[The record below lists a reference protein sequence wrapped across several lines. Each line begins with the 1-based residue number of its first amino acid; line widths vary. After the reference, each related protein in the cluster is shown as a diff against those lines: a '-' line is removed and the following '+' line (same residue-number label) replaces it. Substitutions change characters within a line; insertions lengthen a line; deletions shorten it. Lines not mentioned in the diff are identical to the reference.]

1 MALTQINS
9 YPVSHNKGGSGGGNT
24 YVFGGNN
31 STIYDTINVKNINAT
46 NGNIDYL
53 KSKSISAN
61 DASFMFFQSSEG
73 SIQTLMGNKL
83 QYNTG
88 LFGDVEADTINAKKI
103 QTDDLESLHAY
114 IKELQSKEITTE
126 YLTVTKQAHF
136 FELLIDKI
144 RSVGGQL
151 IITPASCII
160 DYVYAHTSNG
170 YVVPTPENYE
180 SIDYFD
186 VYWKATDSD
195 ERKISNDFLANDQVI
210 CQSFN
215 NVSEGVNYNIS
226 NKYYWRL
233 VNSLL
238 PDKYINLTTGA
249 QSNSQQNSSTND
261 FEVILYNTTL
271 TDLNTEADVYNG
283 ISWEAAA
290 QTIEG
295 IETNVSWTYGTI
307 GVGEAIHG
315 TFSTNSQLYGMQI
328 TPDDSIEV
336 MPLTNKV
343 HLRIRQIVENSYII
357 PQKINIGFY
366 FKDDT
371 YIIYNNVVFDGEGN
385 VTFEF
390 PDINESIKGIIIVS
404 TADVNWHWC
413 HGMRISNT
421 VCDNVLSGFSA
432 IPGAGDNLVQLG
444 YRGTDEENSQRQSA
458 IIISSYNTID
468 QGGQLIDGT
477 VLRPIKAPSYAQYIG
492 IKTFDLYKYRQSF
505 FDAKGAAFKGD
516 ISLCSVGEETL
527 EEALENAGRTT
538 YLHIAYANSADGQQD
553 FTKIPVTGVEY
564 QYLGFCTDYNE
575 DDEDLVYS
583 DYQWALVPGSNG
595 DAGDH
600 WEFAYCNT
608 NNWQTPPNPPAAGT
622 TINALPQGW
631 YKEPQ
636 PLQSGYYTWMSQCRV
651 SGATGIYGTWELP
664 IRLTG
669 DKGENGADGNEIEFI
684 YTRNNGTASG
694 QPDPPVAPVYD
705 SNNRLVKEQDDWHGT
720 DSNGVVWTDNPQ
732 GIEENLKYEYVC
744 QRIRRLGVWGDYYPS
759 NAAIWSSWGKKGQ
772 DGDGYEY
779 IYMHYSQAQ
788 EFGQNN
794 SNPAYWPA
802 VQTDEYYG
810 PSGYE
815 WSDDPMGVD
824 TDNRVEYVSVRKRIG
839 GTWGKF
845 STPALWAQYTPRG
858 ADGGRYIFMY
868 QQTIDAVNG
877 PSVPV
882 AASSTSTMESAGW
895 SETMPAPEA
904 NKYIWMTQAF
914 FASAQTTAVWSAAVR
929 MTGADGKAGEDGT
942 DIEFIYT
949 TNNTGT
955 APAAPPSNTTYPDDW
970 HGTDSNGVTWTDNP
984 SGVSE
989 NNKWEYVCQ
998 RMKENGTWGA
1008 YKPNPAAV
1016 WSKWGEKGQD
1026 GDGYEYIYK
1035 HFTTEQT
1042 FSSDNNNPAYWSA
1055 VQTDEY
1061 YGPSDYEW
1069 SDDPVGVDSTDKFE
1083 YVSVRKKISGTW
1095 QQFST
1100 PTLWSRYAAQG
1111 ADGGRYINM
1120 YRQITSSTEAPDIP
1134 YVAASISTMESMGWL
1149 QSMPQQEANKF
1160 IWMTEAFFAD
1170 GATTSM
1176 WSNPVRLTGDNGK
1189 PGEDGN
1195 TIEYIY
1201 KHFTNTVNW
1210 SSVSSNQ
1217 NPANWSANQSPDYL
1231 GPSGYEWSDNPV
1243 GIDSTNKFE
1252 YVATREYKLWPGD
1265 TEKKWGPFTT
1275 PVLWSNWGEKGTDGD
1290 GYEYIFKAFGAA
1302 QTFGNNNYN
1311 PAYWAASSSDEYV
1324 GPTGYEWSDDPVALD
1339 DTNNKIEY
1347 VAVRKRINGTWGQ
1360 FTTPQIWAMYGG
1372 TGPAGADG
1380 KPIEYMYKNA
1390 TTTPTISNTMASET
1404 EMRTEGWTFTA
1415 STPENGKYMYM
1426 TWSYMNPSNLDAPLA
1441 PGWRTPVRISGPH
1454 GKNAVEYKLI
1464 DQGSAAYVNLKLDSN
1479 NKITQSMIFNLKF
1492 KVMRLEGSSMRFM
1505 QMGEMRDWPK
1515 VFSTNS
1521 NQNGFYAYALFTKG
1535 TTSNP
1540 TYYNYKM
1547 TLNTSDSDS
1556 DDALFTLEYT
1566 ANVPAE
1572 NTDSN
1577 YITVNNKEIT
1587 VRLIEAN
1594 VGSSFSNTNTTILS
1608 HTHDSFNVQVSLQS
1622 KATLNVLND
1631 SIATLVAA
1639 DTANATNISTVSQTA
1654 SAIDARV
1661 QTIEGNYVTQTRFT
1675 QESNYFKWQVN
1686 QEMLD
1691 FTANNQMMVNLMGLD
1706 TTKFYPVS
1714 ISLPHTQNY
1723 SRIRIQRNLSASE
1736 YGDGPSDYG
1745 THANSNYGFVLD
1757 LDWSAISSGWGTNWQ
1772 PDKYP
1777 NTDWTSA
1784 FIVGKP
1790 TIAENAFVARYI
1802 HKYYTAWTKDQTVG
1816 SDTIPYDY
1824 IAGNIEQNFMGSLCR
1839 KLSSNSNTNKCP
1851 VFYEH
1856 LYNLANERATA
1867 DYNNDPDKS
1876 VSIASRRTTLLNQ
1889 YITKYRN
1896 GGWNDEIVYLRGGSK
1911 YLVQTEYEY
1920 SVIEPCTSG
1929 YNWSDVSGGVT
1940 YTCSRPVKS
1949 YSNFAPNKV
1958 DAMSRSEIIQTAD
1971 SIRLSVY
1978 DDLERTGIDIENGKI
1993 TLDAANTLITGDNL
2007 VLEQTQGITI
2017 KDDDNFNNINISG
2030 KNIESNGFGANSV
2043 YFITQT
2049 GVKSNICVFPQGQS
2063 TTNTFTWDEELISQL
2078 FNIGQLNSG
2087 SKIELKIPNNGTW
2100 ANPAWGIHSA
2110 NKNSAIGPQIANDP
2124 LFTVKLW
2131 EDSTVKKTL
2140 TIGKTNINPTGSLD
2154 YNVTSNGHSYKVT
2167 FELQPVTVS
2176 YPNYLNTSIYAS
2188 FQISFRITA
2197 ANNNSVNIG
2206 TNGANFVARPYNM
2219 QINNENGIILE
2230 NINSGKSGIK
2240 IDDTNAVPLQK
2251 ASNGGWVTNGNILRV
2266 RNLNNS
2272 TGDVLSNDYD
2282 LYIYTMASVVGGEHK
2297 FNLPTSG
2304 VPIGRTVYF
2313 KSTNQNLKLINSQII
2328 LRDNTGIQTECSL
2341 GNHFAIAVFTGSYW
2355 LVHY

>member
-103 QTDDLESLHAY
+103 KTDDLESLHAY

-160 DYVYAHTSNG
+160 DYVYAHTANG
-170 YVVPTPENYE
+170 YVEPSEENYE

-186 VYWKATDSD
+186 VYWKATDTS
-195 ERKISNDFLANDQVI
+195 ERKITNDFLANDQVI

-215 NVSEGVNYNIS
+215 NVSEGVNYDIS

-249 QSNSQQNSSTND
+249 QSNSQQNSSSND

-271 TDLNTEADVYNG
+271 TDVTTEADINNG
-283 ISWEAAA
+283 ISWVAAA

-295 IETNVSWTYGTI
+295 IETNVSWTNGTV
-307 GVGEAIHG
+307 GTGEAIHG

-328 TPDDSIEV
+328 NPDESIEV

-357 PQKINIGFY
+357 PQKMNIGFY
-366 FKDDT
+366 FNDDT
-371 YIIYNNVVFDGEGN
+371 YIIYNNVVFDSEGN

-404 TADVNWHWC
+404 TADVNWHFC

-432 IPGAGDNLVQLG
+432 IPSVGDNLVQLG
-444 YRGTDEENSQRQSA
+444 YRGTDEANSQRQSA

-468 QGGQLIDGT
+468 QGGELIDGT

-516 ISLCSVGEETL
+516 ISLCSVGDETL

-583 DYQWALVPGSNG
+583 DYQWALVPGSSG
-595 DAGDH
+595 DSGDH

-608 NNWQTPPNPPAAGT
+608 NNWQTPPTPPAAGT

-636 PLQSGYYTWMSQCRV
+636 PLPSGYYTWMSQCRV
-651 SGATGIYGTWELP
+651 SGSTGIYGTWELP

-669 DKGENGADGNEIEFI
+669 DKGENGADGDEIEFI

-694 QPDPPVAPVYD
+694 QPNPPAAPVYD
-705 SNNRLVKEQDDWHGT
+705 SYNRLVKEQDDWHGT
-720 DSNGVVWTDNPQ
+720 DSNGIVWTDNPQ

-779 IYMHYSQAQ
+779 IY
-788 EFGQNN
+788 
-794 SNPAYWPA
+794 
-802 VQTDEYYG
+802 
-810 PSGYE
+810 
-815 WSDDPMGVD
+815 
-824 TDNRVEYVSVRKRIG
+824 
-839 GTWGKF
+839 
-845 STPALWAQYTPRG
+845 
-858 ADGGRYIFMY
+858 
-868 QQTIDAVNG
+868 
-877 PSVPV
+877 
-882 AASSTSTMESAGW
+882 
-895 SETMPAPEA
+895 
-904 NKYIWMTQAF
+904 
-914 FASAQTTAVWSAAVR
+914 
-929 MTGADGKAGEDGT
+929 
-942 DIEFIYT
+942 
-949 TNNTGT
+949 
-955 APAAPPSNTTYPDDW
+955 
-970 HGTDSNGVTWTDNP
+970 
-984 SGVSE
+984 
-989 NNKWEYVCQ
+989 
-998 RMKENGTWGA
+998 
-1008 YKPNPAAV
+1008 
-1016 WSKWGEKGQD
+1016 
-1026 GDGYEYIYK
+1026 K
-1035 HFTTEQT
+1035 HFSTEQT
-1042 FSSDNNNPAYWSA
+1042 FSNDNNNPAYWDA
-1055 VQTDEY
+1055 VQSDEY
-1061 YGPSDYEW
+1061 YGPIGYEW

-1095 QQFST
+1095 GQFST
-1100 PTLWSRYAAQG
+1100 PALWSRYAAQG

-1120 YRQITSSTEAPDIP
+1120 YRQITSSTNAPDIP

-1149 QSMPQQEANKF
+1149 QTMPVQETNKF

-1170 GATTSM
+1170 GATSSM

-1201 KHFTNTVNW
+1201 KHFTFAVNW
-1210 SSVSSNQ
+1210 SSVSTNQ
-1217 NPANWSANQSPDYL
+1217 NPANWSANQNPDYL
-1231 GPSGYEWSDNPV
+1231 GPSGYKWSDNPV

-1252 YVATREYKLWPGD
+1252 YVSTREYKLWSGD

-1275 PVLWSNWGEKGTDGD
+1275 PVLWSNWGEKGQDGD

-1311 PAYWAASSSDEYV
+1311 PAYWAASSSDKYV
-1324 GPTGYEWSDDPVALD
+1324 GPTGYEWSDDPVTLD

-1347 VAVRKRINGTWGQ
+1347 VAVRKRVNGTWGK

-1380 KPIEYMYKNA
+1380 KPITYLYKND
-1390 TTTPTISNTMASET
+1390 TSTPTISDSMASVPN
-1404 EMRTEGWTFTA
+1404 MQNNDWNVSAG
-1415 STPENGKYMYM
+1415 TPESGKYIYM
-1426 TWSYMNPSNLDAPLA
+1426 TWSYMDPSNLDAPLS
-1441 PGWRTPVRISGPH
+1441 PGWRTPARISGPQ

-1464 DQGSAAYVNLKLDSN
+1464 DQGSEAYVNLNLDSN

-1515 VFSTNS
+1515 VFSTYS

-1535 TTSNP
+1535 TSSTP
-1540 TYYNYKM
+1540 TYNNYKM

-1556 DDALFTLEYT
+1556 TDALFTLEYT

-1572 NTDSN
+1572 NTNSN

-1594 VGSSFSNTNTTILS
+1594 VSSDFSNTNTTILS
-1608 HTHDSFNVQVSLQS
+1608 HTHDSFNIQVTLQS

-1661 QTIEGNYVTQTRFT
+1661 QTIEGNYVTQTRYT
-1675 QESNYFKWQVN
+1675 QESDYFKWQVN
-1686 QEMLD
+1686 QAMLN
-1691 FTANNQMMVNLMGLD
+1691 FNANNQMMVNLMGLD

-1723 SRIRIQRNLSASE
+1723 SRIRIQRNLDKNE

-1745 THANSNYGFVLD
+1745 THAASNNGFSLD
-1757 LDWSAISSGWGTNWQ
+1757 LDWSAIPSGWGANWQ
-1772 PDKYP
+1772 PSTSDLS
-1777 NTDWTSA
+1777 TIDWSSA
-1784 FIVGKP
+1784 YIVGKP
-1790 TIAENAFVARYI
+1790 ITEENVFVARYI
-1802 HKYYTAWTKDQTVG
+1802 HKYYTGWTKDQTVG
-1816 SDTIPYDY
+1816 SNIIPYDF
-1824 IAGNIEQNFMGSLCR
+1824 IAGNIEQNFMGSLCQ
-1839 KLSSNSNTNKCP
+1839 KLSSDSTNTCP
-1851 VFYEH
+1851 IFYQY
-1856 LYNLANERATA
+1856 LYNLANERAQA
-1867 DYNNDPDKS
+1867 DYDNDPDKS
-1876 VSIASRRTTLLNQ
+1876 VSVASRRTTLLNQ
-1889 YITKYRN
+1889 YIAKYRN
-1896 GGWNDEIVYLRGGSK
+1896 GWCDEIVYLRGGSK
-1911 YLVQTEYEY
+1911 YLIQTEYAY

-1929 YNWSDVSGGVT
+1929 YYWTTIGSDSVT
-1940 YTCSRPVKS
+1940 YTCNRPVKN
-1949 YSNFAPNKV
+1949 YNEFFPNKV

-1971 SIRLSVY
+1971 QIELNVY
-1978 DDLERTGIDIENGKI
+1978 DQLYEKTGIDIQSGTI
-1993 TLDAANTLITGDNL
+1993 TLNANNTVFNGSIKMYNADDGL
-2007 VLEQTQGITI
+2007 VIFNDQGQKAVEVI
-2017 KDDDNFNNINISG
+2017 KD
-2030 KNIESNGFGANSV
+2030 
-2043 YFITQT
+2043 
-2049 GVKSNICVFPQGQS
+2049 
-2063 TTNTFTWDEELISQL
+2063 
-2078 FNIGQLNSG
+2078 
-2087 SKIELKIPNNGTW
+2087 
-2100 ANPAWGIHSA
+2100 
-2110 NKNSAIGPQIANDP
+2110 
-2124 LFTVKLW
+2124 
-2131 EDSTVKKTL
+2131 
-2140 TIGKTNINPTGSLD
+2140 TIG
-2154 YNVTSNGHSYKVT
+2154 T
-2167 FELQPVTVS
+2167 F
-2176 YPNYLNTSIYAS
+2176 
-2188 FQISFRITA
+2188 
-2197 ANNNSVNIG
+2197 G
-2206 TNGANFVARPYNM
+2206 
-2219 QINNENGIILE
+2219 
-2230 NINSGKSGIK
+2230 
-2240 IDDTNAVPLQK
+2240 
-2251 ASNGGWVTNGNILRV
+2251 
-2266 RNLNNS
+2266 
-2272 TGDVLSNDYD
+2272 
-2282 LYIYTMASVVGGEHK
+2282 
-2297 FNLPTSG
+2297 
-2304 VPIGRTVYF
+2304 
-2313 KSTNQNLKLINSQII
+2313 TNQNTTNHLSGSTLTCTYIVGNNGRYRMYIDQFNTSAEDNYGGYATETKYWGQTTTLPAVLRLGRHSNGEKLIFRNVQWTMEGSYSGVITDYKVKAR
-2328 LRDNTGIQTECSL
+2328 LCWLSSDNVISWQNTWVTPNYSSGIFSITLPDYTITS
-2341 GNHFAIAVFTGSYW
+2341 TGSGYDW
-2355 LVHY
+2355 TLLLDFKGPNPSSNRSKSFKFNVTADLINNMSINTKIGTDGYRTVTPTSETWVNSNQITNLVYGGNTNMYGTNYKLFGNSIDRYGTNNVFGSATIDTTNGTPISNPNYIHVGCIGPLLKITGNTTYDTDANRINGAIGWESFSYNPILPRIVVTRFGIHIIPKYILVEGRHPSYSDNWHLIMLNGGTNESDYLPIGTEIYIINHSGATMYACGYNASGTANLPYCIYDDDTTSLYKAMEIINGGTFGFIHVGGGRWKPIQLYGGESSSPTNFD